1 MKQLITLLLTFFIFV
16 STLNAQ
22 ILVGDNALQISI
34 MNNVSGAELQSI
46 SHNGTELMESNS
58 YLFYLYLTN
67 INTNVETR
75 ISASANWGNINTTND
90 GTDCS
95 IVFENPTNANLPST
109 LTVTYTLHV
118 ANGKS
123 QWHLAVNGI
132 GNIHTLTRVN
142 FPKFKIKTPG
152 NDTFFI
158 PKFSGKEVHNPNLAN
173 INYDLTY
180 PRGRLGASMP
190 FASYYNDN
198 YGVYLAFH
206 DANASLKNLVIA
218 SENNYVKY
226 YGKHNIP
233 NKTLPDNNWELPGV
247 FELDV
252 FNGNW
257 YEAAMIY
264 KNWAENNANYFPQD
278 SPSRVLRQKTIG
290 DVAIWGAAM
299 PAVSRPLA
307 STESDIN
314 DFIALFPTELSVG
327 IHWYKWYPNYQDE
340 DYPAYFPERNGL
352 DATINRIQQN
362 NNVVMPYINGM
373 MYDTGLPN
381 YPTDAAPYAT
391 KRSDGTVY
399 TLDFSDSAE
408 NRPPNTFA
416 LMCPTQTHWQDTI
429 VNINAEITN
438 RLNCKGV
445 YNDMVGWA
453 GATECMDASHGHPLA
468 TGHWWHD
475 GYQTMYNRVQMA
487 TPDDRFLTVEGATDN
502 LTNVIDGFLV
512 GEWRENNLVPAF
524 QTIYGGKNQFFGV
537 TYGGTTYNDASFYA
551 KFSSFFVNNIQP
563 GRMFLWFAHDA
574 NAVTARPYII
584 DLAIMRHKLRNYM
597 SYGTLLKPFDITGV
611 IPDITSDWGGAAGNV
626 TVSALQKNVYKNKI
640 GDTLAFVF
648 SNASMTDNLNFS
660 FDVNGADYGLQGT
673 LDVQLITQSSTGA
686 IQNHPNTFTQNVNID
701 AMTSIAFL
709 VTKHNIVNIDKIS
722 RVNVHI
728 YPVPATDI
736 ITITSKDSR
745 IKNISINTILG
756 QKVLKKQVK
765 GFDSTIDISN
775 LAKGIYLINI
785 MTEKGV
791 FTEKVIKK

>member
-1 MKQLITLLLTFFIFV
+1 MKQLITLLLTFFILV

-46 SHNGTELMESNS
+46 SHNGTEMMESNS

-206 DANASLKNLVIA
+206 DADASLKNLVIA

>member
-1 MKQLITLLLTFFIFV
+1 MKQLITLLLTFFILV